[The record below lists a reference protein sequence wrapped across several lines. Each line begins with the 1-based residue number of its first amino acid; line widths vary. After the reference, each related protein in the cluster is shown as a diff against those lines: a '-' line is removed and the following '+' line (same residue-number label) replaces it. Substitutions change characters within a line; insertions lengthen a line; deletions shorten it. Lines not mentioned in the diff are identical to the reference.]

1 MLNTLKKNIIEAGE
15 TIKEGFSKPKE
26 VTIKTTEIDLVTE
39 YDVNVEEFLKTKFK
53 ENFPDFIFI
62 GEESDNLEEYIN
74 NKDLKNYFI
83 VDPIDGTTNFIKGF
97 PYVSISVAVYKDN
110 KPYLGI
116 VYNPIM
122 NEFYHSF
129 AGSNESFLNEKKI
142 KVSKKEPGV
151 LINATYQSHKKQNPK
166 QEEIDI
172 INDLESTYLEKRV
185 LHSAALE
192 MCYVAKGVFGVY
204 ATNHIKPWD
213 IAAAKIILEGAG
225 GIVKDLFNKE
235 LNVLKVETIKAFS
248 K

>member
-1 MLNTLKKNIIEAGE
+1 
-15 TIKEGFSKPKE
+15 
-26 VTIKTTEIDLVTE
+26 
-39 YDVNVEEFLKTKFK
+39 
-53 ENFPDFIFI
+53 
-62 GEESDNLEEYIN
+62 
-74 NKDLKNYFI
+74 
-83 VDPIDGTTNFIKGF
+83 
-97 PYVSISVAVYKDN
+97 
-110 KPYLGI
+110 
-116 VYNPIM
+116 M

-151 LINATYQSHKKQNPK
+151 LINATYKSHKKQNPK